1 MADEPTPDSLEAR
14 RNRLR
19 WRSRRGMLELEL
31 LLQPFVSSRLAVV
44 DGRLLEAFER
54 LLDCEDW
61 DIFNWLQERETAPN
75 EFSHLL
81 AEVRQAQAR
90 SDQPAA

>member
-1 MADEPTPDSLEAR
+1 MADKPSPESLDAR

-31 LLQPFVSSRLAVV
+31 LLQPFVSGRLETA
-44 DGRLLEAFER
+44 DGRLLAAFEK

-61 DIFNWLQERETAPN
+61 DIFNWLQERETAPS

-81 AEVRQAQAR
+81 AEVRLAQAR
-90 SDQPAA
+90 GQRPAG